1 MSRIIER
8 SAMNAPSPRLAAVVF
23 DPMEPVDQV
32 IREALND
39 FGQHRILGWLQ
50 GYVVDDSCDC
60 SDIVLHAVQGQRSR
74 TITQNLGRE
83 SQGCRLDTTALAEV
97 AGWLEA
103 DLAQQPDLLVLNRFG
118 KTEAE
123 GGGLRSV
130 MEQAIAGDIPV
141 LVPVNRKQL
150 VFWRDYCADMALELP
165 LDAAAI
171 ADWLHVT
178 LNSDRLVASA

>member
-1 MSRIIER
+1 
-8 SAMNAPSPRLAAVVF
+8 MNIQSHRLAAVVF

-32 IREALND
+32 VMGALAD
-39 FGQHRILGWLQ
+39 FGRYRILGWLQ
-50 GYVVDDSCDC
+50 GHELDNSCDC
-60 SDIVLHAVQGQRSR
+60 SDIVLRAIQGDRKR

-83 SQGCRLDTTALAEV
+83 SQGCRLDTGALAEV
-97 AGWLEA
+97 AGWLVA
-103 DLAQQPDLLVLNRFG
+103 DLAQTPDLLVLNRFG

-130 MEQAIAGDIPV
+130 MEQAVADDIPV

-150 VFWRDYCADMALELP
+150 VFWREYCGEMATELP

-171 ADWLHVT
+171 SGWLQLVLSAQT
-178 LNSDRLVASA
+178 DKLVASA